1 MRTYAVVYVK
11 SVEDPFNKENDR
23 MATIA
28 PFRAVRPKS
37 EFASQVAAPP
47 YDVVSLQEAREL
59 ADGNPY
65 CFLRIG
71 RAELELG
78 DGVDPYSA
86 EVYQRGADNL
96 RKLIKDGVLA
106 QEPQPLFG
114 VYRQKWGQHEQTGI
128 VALASVDE
136 YDQGIIKKHEYT
148 RPVKE
153 ADRVRIIETH
163 ASQSGPVLLFFRQ
176 TAKIDQWLK
185 EVTGTKPDVHFVAH
199 DKIEHTVWSV
209 RDPSAIQE
217 VIKNFQD
224 LPALYIADGHH
235 RSAAASRVRASRG
248 QAGALSAGKHEEGF
262 LAVIFPHDQL
272 QILPYNRVVRDLN
285 GLTPQELLEK
295 LSPHFELQVTAQP
308 GKPPAAGFDMYLE
321 GKWHRAKPKENPS
334 LSSQHD
340 PVRAL
345 AVSELTERVLDPL
358 LGIKDQRSDPRID
371 FVGGIRGT
379 EQLAAL
385 VDSGDW
391 AVAFWLYPTTVEEL
405 MAVADADR
413 VMPPKSTWFEPKL
426 RDGLFVHMLR
436 D

>member
-1 MRTYAVVYVK
+1 
-11 SVEDPFNKENDR
+11 
-23 MATIA
+23 MAIIA
-28 PFRAVRPKS
+28 PFRAVRPKP
-37 EFASQVAAPP
+37 ELASQVAAPP
-47 YDVVSLQEAREL
+47 YDVVSLKEARDL
-59 ADGNPY
+59 AEENPH

-71 RAELELG
+71 RAELEFD
-78 DGVDPYSA
+78 DGVDPYCA
-86 EVYQRGADNL
+86 EVYQKGADNL
-96 RKLIKDGVLA
+96 RKLINDGVLF

-114 VYRQKWGQHEQTGI
+114 VYRQKWGLHEQTGL

-136 YDQGIIKKHEYT
+136 YDRGIIKKHEHT

-163 ASQSGPVLLFFRQ
+163 ESQSGPVLLFFRQ

-185 EVTGTKPDVHFVAH
+185 EVTSTKPDVYFVAG
-199 DKIEHTVWSV
+199 DDVEHTVWSV
-209 RDPSAIQE
+209 REDSAIQQ
-217 VIKNFQD
+217 VIKDFQD
-224 LPALYIADGHH
+224 LPSLYIADGHH
-235 RSAAASRVRASRG
+235 RSAAASRVRATRG
-248 QAGALSAGKHEEGF
+248 HASALPSWNHEEGF

-272 QILPYNRVVRDLN
+272 QILPYNRVVRDLH
-285 GLTPQELLEK
+285 GLTPKELLGK
-295 LSPHFELQVTAQP
+295 LAQHFELQVTAQP
-308 GKPPAAGFDMYLE
+308 GEPPAAGFDMYLE
-321 GKWHRAKPKENPS
+321 GQWHRARPKLDPS
-334 LSSQHD
+334 LNSQQD

-385 VDSGDW
+385 VDSSDW
-391 AVAFWLYPTTVEEL
+391 AVAFWLYPTTVDEL
-405 MAVADADR
+405 MAVSDADR

-436 D
+436 DE

>member
-1 MRTYAVVYVK
+1 
-11 SVEDPFNKENDR
+11 

-28 PFRAVRPKS
+28 PFRAVRPKP
-37 EFASQVAAPP
+37 ELAAQVAAPP
-47 YDVVSLQEAREL
+47 YDVVSLKEARDL
-59 ADGNPY
+59 AEGNPH

-71 RAELELG
+71 RAELEFD
-78 DGVDPYSA
+78 DGVDPYCA
-86 EVYQRGADNL
+86 EVYQKGADNL
-96 RKLIKDGVLA
+96 RKLINDGVLF
-106 QEPQPLFG
+106 QEAQPLFG
-114 VYRQKWGQHEQTGI
+114 VYRQKWGLHEQTGL

-136 YDQGIIKKHEYT
+136 YDRGNIKKHEHT

-163 ASQSGPVLLFFRQ
+163 ESQSGPVLLFFRQ
-176 TAKIDQWLK
+176 TPKIDQWLTG
-185 EVTGTKPDVHFVAH
+185 VTSSKPDVHFVAG
-199 DKIEHTVWSV
+199 DNVEHTVWSV
-209 RDPSAIQE
+209 REDSAIQQ
-217 VIKNFQD
+217 VIKDFQD
-224 LPALYIADGHH
+224 LPSLYIADGHH
-235 RSAAASRVRASRG
+235 RSAAASRVRATRG
-248 QAGALSAGKHEEGF
+248 HASALPSGNHEEGF

-285 GLTPQELLEK
+285 GLTPKELLDK
-295 LSPHFELQVTAQP
+295 LVPHFELQVTAKP
-308 GKPPAAGFDMYLE
+308 GEPPAAGFDMYLE
-321 GKWHRAKPKENPS
+321 GQWHRAIPKHDPS
-334 LSSQHD
+334 LNSQQD

-391 AVAFWLYPTTVEEL
+391 AVAFWLYPTTVDEL
-405 MAVADADR
+405 MAVSDADR

-426 RDGLFVHMLR
+426 RDGLFVHMLS

>member
-1 MRTYAVVYVK
+1 
-11 SVEDPFNKENDR
+11 

-28 PFRAVRPKS
+28 PFRAVRPQP
-37 EFASQVAAPP
+37 ELAAQVAAPP
-47 YDVVSLQEAREL
+47 YDVVSLKEARDL
-59 ADGNPY
+59 AEGNPH

-78 DGVDPYSA
+78 DEVDPYSA

-96 RKLIKDGVLA
+96 RKLINDGVLF
-106 QEPQPLFG
+106 QEAQPLLG
-114 VYRQKWGQHEQTGI
+114 VYRQKWGQHEQTGL

-136 YDQGIIKKHEYT
+136 YDRGIIKKHEHT

-153 ADRVRIIETH
+153 ADRVRIIEAH
-163 ASQSGPVLLFFRQ
+163 ESQSGPVLLFFRQ
-176 TAKIDQWLK
+176 TVKIHQWLK
-185 EVTGTKPDVHFVAH
+185 EVASTKPDVHFVAN
-199 DKIEHTVWSV
+199 DKVEHTVWSV
-209 RDPSAIQE
+209 REDSAIQQ
-217 VIKNFQD
+217 VIKDFQD
-224 LPALYIADGHH
+224 LPSLYIADGHH

-248 QAGALSAGKHEEGF
+248 SSSSLPSGNHEEGF

-285 GLTPQELLEK
+285 GLTPKELLEK
-295 LSPHFELQVTAQP
+295 LNPHFELQVTAQP
-308 GKPPAAGFDMYLE
+308 GEPPPAGFDMYLE
-321 GKWHRAKPKENPS
+321 GQWHRAKPKQDPS
-334 LSSQHD
+334 LNSQQD

-385 VDSGDW
+385 VDGGGW

-405 MAVADADR
+405 MAVSDADR

-436 D
+436 DV

>member
-1 MRTYAVVYVK
+1 
-11 SVEDPFNKENDR
+11 

-28 PFRAVRPKS
+28 PFCAVRPKP
-37 EFASQVAAPP
+37 ELAAQVAAPP
-47 YDVVSLQEAREL
+47 YDVVSLKEARDL
-59 ADGNPY
+59 AEGNPH

-71 RAELELG
+71 RAELELS

-96 RKLIKDGVLA
+96 QKLISNGVLV
-106 QEPQPLFG
+106 QESKPLFG

-128 VALASVDE
+128 VVLASVDE
-136 YDQGIIKKHEYT
+136 YDRGIIKKHEYT

-163 ASQSGPVLLFFRQ
+163 ESQSGPVLLFFRQ
-176 TAKIDQWLK
+176 TATIDQWLK
-185 EVTGTKPDVHFVAH
+185 EVTSTKPDAHFVA
-199 DKIEHTVWSV
+199 DDTIEHTVWSV
-209 RDPSAIQE
+209 RDDSAIQQI
-217 VIKNFQD
+217 IKAFQD

-248 QAGALSAGKHEEGF
+248 HANALPSGSHEEGF
-262 LAVIFPHDQL
+262 LSVIFPHNQL

-285 GLTPQELLEK
+285 GLTPKELLEK
-295 LSPHFELQVTAQP
+295 LASHFEIQVTAQP
-308 GKPPAAGFDMYLE
+308 GEPPAAGFDMYLE
-321 GKWHRAKPKENPS
+321 GQWHRATPKQDPS
-334 LSSQHD
+334 LNSQQD

-358 LGIKDQRSDPRID
+358 LGIKDQRSDSRID

-379 EQLAAL
+379 QQLSVL

-426 RDGLFVHMLR
+426 RDGLFIHMLK
-436 D
+436 DA

>member
-1 MRTYAVVYVK
+1 
-11 SVEDPFNKENDR
+11 

-37 EFASQVAAPP
+37 ELAAQVAAPP
-47 YDVVSLQEAREL
+47 YDVVSLKEARGL
-59 ADGNPY
+59 AEGNPH

-71 RAELELG
+71 RAELELE
-78 DGVDPYSA
+78 DGVDPYSP
-86 EVYQRGADNL
+86 EVYQKGADNL
-96 RKLIKDGVLA
+96 QKLIGDGVLV
-106 QEPQPLFG
+106 QEAQPLFG

-136 YDQGIIKKHEYT
+136 YDRGIIKKHEYT

-153 ADRVRIIETH
+153 ADRVKIVETH
-163 ASQSGPVLLFFRQ
+163 ESQSGPVLLFFRQ
-176 TAKIDQWLK
+176 TANIDQWLK
-185 EVTGTKPDVHFVAH
+185 AVTSTKPDVHFVAN
-199 DKIEHTVWSV
+199 DTVEHTVWSV
-209 RDPSAIQE
+209 RDDAAIQQ
-217 VIKNFQD
+217 VIREFQD
-224 LPALYIADGHH
+224 LPSLYIADGHH

-248 QAGALSAGKHEEGF
+248 YAGALPSGTHEEGF
-262 LAVIFPHDQL
+262 LSVIFPHDQL

-285 GLTPQELLEK
+285 GLTPNGLLEK
-295 LSPHFELQVTAQP
+295 LAVHFELQETAQP
-308 GKPPAAGFDMYLE
+308 GEAPAAGFDMYLE
-321 GKWHRAKPKENPS
+321 GQWHRATPKQNPS
-334 LSSQHD
+334 LNSQQD

-358 LGIKDQRSDPRID
+358 LGIKDQRTDLRVD
-371 FVGGIRGT
+371 FIGGIRGT
-379 EQLAAL
+379 QQLVSL

-391 AVAFWLYPTTVEEL
+391 AVAFWLYPTTVDEL

-436 D
+436 DA

>member
-1 MRTYAVVYVK
+1 
-11 SVEDPFNKENDR
+11 

-28 PFRAVRPKS
+28 PFRAVRPKP
-37 EFASQVAAPP
+37 ELAAKVAAPP
-47 YDVVSLQEAREL
+47 YDVVSLKEARNL
-59 ADGNPY
+59 AEGNPH

-71 RAELELG
+71 RAELELS

-96 RKLIKDGVLA
+96 QKLISNGALV
-106 QEPQPLFG
+106 QESKPLFG

-136 YDQGIIKKHEYT
+136 YDRGIIKKHEYT

-163 ASQSGPVLLFFRQ
+163 ESQSGPVLLFFRQ
-176 TAKIDQWLK
+176 TATIDHWLQ
-185 EVTGTKPDVHFVAH
+185 EVTSTKPDTHFVAD

-209 RDPSAIQE
+209 RDDSAIQH
-217 VIKNFQD
+217 VINAFQD

-248 QAGALSAGKHEEGF
+248 HASALPEGSHEEGF
-262 LAVIFPHDQL
+262 LSVIFPHNQL
-272 QILPYNRVVRDLN
+272 QILPYNRVVRDLH
-285 GLTPQELLEK
+285 GLRPKELLEK
-295 LSPHFELQVTAQP
+295 LAPHFELQVTAQP
-308 GKPPAAGFDMYLE
+308 GEAPAAGFDMYLE
-321 GKWHRAKPKENPS
+321 GQWHRATPKEDPS
-334 LSSQHD
+334 LNSQQD

-379 EQLAAL
+379 KQLAAL

-391 AVAFWLYPTTVEEL
+391 AVGFWLYPTTVEEL
-405 MAVADADR
+405 MAVADAER

-426 RDGLFVHMLR
+426 RDGLFVHMLL

>member
-1 MRTYAVVYVK
+1 
-11 SVEDPFNKENDR
+11 

-28 PFRAVRPKS
+28 PFRAVRPKP
-37 EFASQVAAPP
+37 ELAAQVAAPP
-47 YDVVSLQEAREL
+47 YDVVSLKEARDL
-59 ADGNPY
+59 AEGNPY

-78 DGVDPYSA
+78 DGIDPYSPD
-86 EVYQRGADNL
+86 VYQKGADNL
-96 RKLIKDGVLA
+96 RKLIRDGVLV
-106 QEPQPLFG
+106 QESQPLFG

-136 YDQGIIKKHEYT
+136 YDRGIIKKHEYT

-163 ASQSGPVLLFFRQ
+163 ESQSGPVLLFFRQ
-176 TAKIDQWLK
+176 TAKIDQWLN
-185 EVTGTKPDVHFVAH
+185 EVTKTQPDVHFVA
-199 DKIEHTVWSV
+199 DDNVEHTVWSV
-209 RDPSAIQE
+209 RDDSAIQQ
-217 VIKNFQD
+217 VIKDFQD
-224 LPALYIADGHH
+224 LSALYIADGHH
-235 RSAAASRVRASRG
+235 RSAAASRVCASRG
-248 QAGALSAGKHEEGF
+248 SSGALPFGNHQKGF

-285 GLTPQELLEK
+285 GLTSKELLEK
-295 LSPHFELQVTAQP
+295 LAPCFELQVTRQP
-308 GKPPAAGFDMYLE
+308 GEPPAAGFDMYLE
-321 GKWHRAKPKENPS
+321 GQWHRATPKQDPS
-334 LSSQHD
+334 LISQHD

-379 EQLAAL
+379 EQLVAL
-385 VDSGDW
+385 VDSGEW

-405 MAVADADR
+405 MAVSDADR

-426 RDGLFVHMLR
+426 RDGLFIHMLR

>member
-1 MRTYAVVYVK
+1 
-11 SVEDPFNKENDR
+11 

-28 PFRAVRPKS
+28 PFRALRPKT
-37 EFASQVAAPP
+37 ELAAQVAAPP
-47 YDVVSLQEAREL
+47 YDVVSLKEAREL
-59 ADGNPY
+59 AEGNPY

-71 RAELELG
+71 RAELELS
-78 DGVDPYSA
+78 DNVDPYSK

-96 RKLIKDGVLA
+96 QQLIKEGVLV
-106 QEPQPLFG
+106 QESQPLFG

-136 YDQGIIKKHEYT
+136 YDKGIIKKHEFT

-153 ADRVRIIETH
+153 NDRVRIIETH
-163 ASQSGPVLLFFRQ
+163 ESQSGPVLLFFRQ
-176 TAKIDQWLK
+176 TVNIDKWLND
-185 EVTGTKPDVHFVAH
+185 VTQTKPDVHVVA
-199 DKIEHTVWSV
+199 DDQVEHTVWSV
-209 RDPSAIQE
+209 REDSAIQQ
-217 VIKNFQD
+217 VIKDFQD

-235 RSAAASRVRASRG
+235 RSAAASRVRKSRG
-248 QAGALSAGKHEEGF
+248 HSNALPAGSHEEGF

-285 GLTPQELLEK
+285 GLAPGELLEQ
-295 LSPHFELQVTAQP
+295 LAPHFELQATTQP
-308 GKPPAAGFDMYLE
+308 GDAPAAGFEMYLE
-321 GKWHRAKPKENPS
+321 GQWHRATPKHDPS
-334 LSSQHD
+334 LNSQQD

-379 EQLAAL
+379 QQLEML
-385 VDSGDW
+385 VDGGDW
-391 AVAFWLYPTTVEEL
+391 AVAFWLYPTTVDEL

>member
-1 MRTYAVVYVK
+1 
-11 SVEDPFNKENDR
+11 

-28 PFRAVRPKS
+28 PFRAVRPKA
-37 EFASQVAAPP
+37 ELAAQVAAPP
-47 YDVVSLQEAREL
+47 YDVVSLNEAREL
-59 ADGNPY
+59 ADGNSN

-78 DGVDPYSA
+78 DGVDPYAA

-96 RKLIKDGVLA
+96 QKLINEGVLV
-106 QEPQPLFG
+106 QEPKPLFG

-136 YDQGIIKKHEYT
+136 YDRGIIKKHEYT

-163 ASQSGPVLLFFRQ
+163 ESQSGPVLLFFRQ
-176 TAKIDQWLK
+176 TANIDQWLK
-185 EVTGTKPDVHFVAH
+185 DVTSTKPDVHFVAA
-199 DKIEHTVWSV
+199 DKVEHTVWSV
-209 RDPSAIQE
+209 REDSAIQQ
-217 VIKNFQD
+217 VIEDFQN
-224 LPALYIADGHH
+224 LPSLYIADGHH

-248 QAGALSAGKHEEGF
+248 NTSALPSGKHEEGF
-262 LAVIFPHDQL
+262 LSVIFPHDQL

-285 GLTPQELLEK
+285 GLTPTELLEK
-295 LSPHFELQVTAQP
+295 LAPHFELNVTTQP
-308 GKPPAAGFDMYLE
+308 GDAPAAGFDMYLE
-321 GKWHRAKPKENPS
+321 GQWHRATPKQDPS
-334 LSSQHD
+334 LNSQQD

-358 LGIKDQRSDPRID
+358 LGIKDQRSDSRID

-379 EQLAAL
+379 KQLMAL

-391 AVAFWLYPTTVEEL
+391 AVAFWLYPTTVDEL

-436 D
+436 DV